1 MSLYILKMDNPGH
14 PLDTGVPTRVRLIGP
29 FACNADRIAWSRD
42 RANNPSDNPCWHH
55 VDLDAPVVRVVAP

>member
-14 PLDTGVPTRVRLIGP
+14 PLDTGVPT
-29 FACNADRIAWSRD
+29 RD